1 MSYDPDSFVAKP
13 PVWHSYAAESV
24 LQAFATGQGGLSQSE
39 ARLRREKYG
48 TNRLKPPKPESAVI
62 RFLLQFHNV
71 LIYILLGASMVTA
84 FMGHWVDS
92 GVILGVVI
100 INAIIGFI
108 QEGKAEKALNA
119 IRRMLSLNAMVL
131 REGHR
136 MQVPAEQLV
145 PGDMV
150 LLQSGD
156 KVPADIRLLSCKNL
170 RIEEAALTGES
181 LAVEKS
187 ISAVDAVT
195 AIGDRF
201 CMAYSGTLVV
211 YGQGMGVV
219 VATGQHT
226 EIGRISQ
233 MIAQVDKLVS
243 PLLRQMA
250 VFGRWLTVVILLL
263 AVSLFVYG
271 FLLRDYPLG
280 EIFMAAVSMAIA
292 AIPEG
297 LPAIMTITLALGVQ
311 NMARR
316 SAIVRRLPAVETLG
330 AVTVICTDK
339 TGTLTRNEMTV
350 QSVMTASD
358 QLQVSGVG
366 YAPVGGFSRN
376 GKEIEIADDA
386 DMLELFR
393 AGLLCNDASLHQH
406 DDRWDIQGDPT
417 EGALVTLAMK
427 AGLDSISGQQ
437 ALPRVDVIPFE
448 SEHRFMATLH
458 HDPAGH
464 GSIYVKGAPE
474 EVLTMCS
481 HQRNQGNDDPIQLD
495 LWHTKISAASETG
508 QRILALASRKVQA
521 KQKTLA
527 FSDAEAGFTLLG
539 LVGIIDPPR
548 EEAITAVQQC
558 HAAGIQVKMITG
570 DHRITAC
577 AIGAKL
583 GIGDGQRAITGIEL
597 DDMDDTQLR
606 QVAADMEI
614 FARANP
620 EHKLRLV
627 TALQENGEVV
637 AMTGDGVNDAPALKR
652 ADIGVAMGQKGTEV
666 AKEAAE
672 MVLTDDNFASITHA
686 VEEGRTVYDNIR
698 KTVVYILPTSSGE
711 AGILMLAIILGM
723 ALPITPVQ
731 ILWINMVTTVTLAIS
746 LSFERP
752 ESGVMSR
759 APHDPN
765 ASILSGFLVWR
776 IVFVSLLMISGG
788 FALYIWETL
797 QGSSVELSRT
807 VVVNALVMCEIVYLF
822 NCRYL
827 VASVYSR
834 QGFLGNRYV
843 LWAIGLLL
851 VLQMLFTYW
860 PVMQQLFGTTALDA
874 ATWGRIIAVSLI
886 LFLLIEFEKF
896 LLRKRG
902 ITDL

>member
-1 MSYDPDSFVAKP
+1 MSYDPDSFVDKTPA
-13 PVWHSYAAESV
+13 WHSYAAESV
-24 LQAFATGQGGLSQSE
+24 LQAFATGQSGLSQSE
-39 ARLRREKYG
+39 AKLRWEKYG
-48 TNRLKPPKPESAVI
+48 ANRLKPPKPESAVI

-71 LIYILLGASMVTA
+71 LIYILLVASVVTA

-92 GVILGVVI
+92 GVILGVVM
-100 INAIIGFI
+100 INAVIGFL
-108 QEGKAEKALNA
+108 QEGKAEKALSA

-145 PGDMV
+145 PGDVV

-156 KVPADIRLLSCKNL
+156 KVPADMRLLSCKNL

-181 LAVEKS
+181 VAVEKS
-187 ISAVDAVT
+187 IPAVDTVT

-219 VATGQHT
+219 VATGQYT

-250 VFGRWLTVVILLL
+250 IFGRWLTVVILFL
-263 AVSLFVYG
+263 AASLFVYG
-271 FLLRDYPLG
+271 FLLHDYPPG

-350 QSVMTASD
+350 QSVITASD
-358 QLQVSGVG
+358 QLQVGGVG
-366 YAPVGGFSRN
+366 YAPVGGFSRD
-376 GKEIEIADDA
+376 GREIRIADDA
-386 DMLELFR
+386 DILELFR
-393 AGLLCNDASLHQH
+393 AGLLCNDASLQQH

-427 AGLDSISGQQ
+427 AGLDSISEQK

-458 HDPAGH
+458 HDSAGQ
-464 GSIYVKGAPE
+464 GLIYAKGAPE
-474 EVLTMCS
+474 EVLAMCS
-481 HQRNQGNDDPIQLD
+481 HQRSQGKDESIQLD
-495 LWHTKISAASETG
+495 FWHARISAASETG
-508 QRILALASRKVQA
+508 QRILAIASRKVQA
-521 KQKTLA
+521 KQQTLA
-527 FSDAEAGFTLLG
+527 FSDAETGFTLLG
-539 LVGIIDPPR
+539 LVGIVDPPR
-548 EEAITAVQQC
+548 EAAIAAVQQC

-577 AIGAKL
+577 AIGKKL

-597 DDMDDTQLR
+597 DDMDDAQLR
-606 QVAADMEI
+606 RVAADMEI

-672 MVLTDDNFASITHA
+672 MVLMDDNFASITHA

-759 APHDPN
+759 PPHDPN

-807 VVVNALVMCEIVYLF
+807 VVVNTLVMCEIVYLF

-851 VLQMLFTYW
+851 MLQMLFTYW

-896 LLRKRG
+896 LLRRRG
-902 ITDL
+902 ITNL

>member
-1 MSYDPDSFVAKP
+1 MSYDSDRVANKTAL
-13 PVWHSYAAESV
+13 WHSCSV
-24 LQAFATGQGGLSQSE
+24 EKVLKEFATEQSGLASAE
-39 ARLRREKYG
+39 AKLRLEKYG
-48 TNRLKPPKPESAVI
+48 ANRLKPPKTESVI
-62 RFLLQFHNV
+62 TRFLLQFHNV
-71 LIYILLGASMVTA
+71 LIYILLGAFVVTA
-84 FMGHWVDS
+84 FLGHWIDS

-119 IRRMLSLNAMVL
+119 IRRMLSLNANVL
-131 REGHR
+131 REGQR
-136 MQVPAEQLV
+136 MQVPAQQLV
-145 PGDMV
+145 PGDIV
-150 LLQSGD
+150 LLRSGD
-156 KVPADIRLLSCKNL
+156 KIPADLRLFSCKNL

-181 LAVEKS
+181 EAVEKS
-187 ISAVDAVT
+187 IQAVEAVT

-250 VFGRWLTVVILLL
+250 IFGRWLTIAILVLAASIFGYGLLL
-263 AVSLFVYG
+263 Q
-271 FLLRDYPLG
+271 DYPLD

-316 SAIVRRLPAVETLG
+316 SAIIRRLPAVETLG

-350 QSVMTASD
+350 QNVITAHD
-358 QLQVSGVG
+358 QLRVSGVG
-366 YAPVGGFSRN
+366 YVPTGDFSRE
-376 GKEIEIADDA
+376 GKEIQITDYV

-393 AGLLCNDASLHQH
+393 AGLLCNEASLHQRDGTWIIH
-406 DDRWDIQGDPT
+406 GDPT

-427 AGLDSISGQQ
+427 AGLDPIFEQKT
-437 ALPRVDVIPFE
+437 LPRTDVIPFE

-458 HDPAGH
+458 HDHAGH
-464 GSIYVKGAPE
+464 GLIYVKGAPE
-474 EVLTMCS
+474 EVLAMCS
-481 HQRNQGNDDPIQLD
+481 YQLSQGEDHLIQLD
-495 LWHTKISAASETG
+495 FWRAKISATSKTG
-508 QRILALASRKVQA
+508 QRMLAMASRVVQA
-521 KQKTLA
+521 KQQTLSI
-527 FSDAEAGFTLLG
+527 SDVEAGLTLLG

-558 HAAGIQVKMITG
+558 HAAGIHVKMITG

-577 AIGAKL
+577 TIGAKL

-597 DDMDDTQLR
+597 DDMDDVQLR
-606 QVAADMEI
+606 QVVADVDV

-627 TALQENGEVV
+627 AALQHNGEVV

-672 MVLTDDNFASITHA
+672 MVLTDDNFASIAHA

-698 KTVVYILPTSSGE
+698 KTVVYIIPTSGGE
-711 AGILMLAIILGM
+711 AGILILAIILGM

-759 APHDPN
+759 PPHDPH

-776 IVFVSLLMISGG
+776 IVFVSLLMIAGS
-788 FALYIWETL
+788 FALYFWEIM

-807 VVVNALVMCEIVYLF
+807 VVVNVLVMCEIVYLF

-827 VASVYSR
+827 LASVFSR
-834 QGFLGNRYV
+834 QGLFGNRYV
-843 LWAIGLLL
+843 LLAVGLLL
-851 VLQMLFTYW
+851 LMQLLFTYW
-860 PVMQQLFGTTALDA
+860 SVMQQLFGTTALDA
-874 ATWGRIIAVSLI
+874 EAWGRIIAVSLI

-896 LLRKRG
+896 VLRRRG
-902 ITDL
+902 IQSL